1 MGFIVEERERVG
13 KVVIVELSGRLTM
26 GDGSRSVSEF
36 LQTLVAQGDRA
47 VLLDMAGV
55 PLMDSRGI
63 QAIVHGFTSLRKR
76 GGHLKLLNLTPRV
89 RQVLDYTRLLT
100 VFEVFDD
107 EEAAV
112 KSFS

>member
-1 MGFIVEERERVG
+1 MGFIIEERERKG

-26 GDGSRSVSEF
+26 GDGSDSVEEF
-36 LQTLVAQGDRA
+36 LQKLVAQGDRA

-63 QAIVHGFTSLRKR
+63 KAIVYGLTSLRKR
-76 GGHLKLLNLTPRV
+76 GGQLKLLSLTPRV
-89 RQVLDYTRLLT
+89 REVLDYTRLLT
-100 VFEVFDD
+100 VFEVFED

>member
-1 MGFIVEERERVG
+1 MGFIIEERERKG

-26 GDGSRSVSEF
+26 GDGSNSVGEF

-55 PLMDSRGI
+55 PLLDSRGI
-63 QAIVHGFTSLRKR
+63 QAIVHGYTSLRKR
-76 GGHLKLLNLTPRV
+76 GGQLKLLNLTPRV

-107 EEAAV
+107 EAAAV

>member
-1 MGFIVEERERVG
+1 MGFIIEERERKG

-26 GDGSRSVSEF
+26 GDGSNSVGEF
-36 LQTLVAQGDRA
+36 LQTLVAQGDHA

-55 PLMDSRGI
+55 PLLDSRGI
-63 QAIVHGFTSLRKR
+63 QANVHGHTSLRKR
-76 GGHLKLLNLTPRV
+76 GGQLKLLNLTPRV

-107 EEAAV
+107 EAAAV

>member
-1 MGFIVEERERVG
+1 MGFIIEERERKG

-26 GDGSRSVSEF
+26 GDGSNSVSEF
-36 LQTLVAQGDRA
+36 LQTLVAEGVRA
-47 VLLDMAGV
+47 VVLDMAGV

-63 QAIVHGFTSLRKR
+63 QAIVYGYTSLRKR
-76 GGHLKLLNLTPRV
+76 GGQLKLLSLTPRV

-112 KSFS
+112 QSFS